1 MISSEG
7 EVNNGMISA
16 KNIAYKNRP
25 EMVLKEVNSE
35 MTRIRSENNQLRAR
49 AEYIDRNLMDV
60 MQENAIMHNRIEN
73 LENVFLIKD
82 IDKEEDNYDFLGED
96 VGEHNAKMAQ

>member
-1 MISSEG
+1 MQNGLPLEG
-7 EVNNGMISA
+7 TPSTNRVLSAEENGMMSA
-16 KNIAYKNRP
+16 KHVPNGKHGPNMMIN
-25 EMVLKEVNSE
+25 EVNSE
-35 MTRIRSENNQLRAR
+35 MSRIRSENNQLRAR

-82 IDKEEDNYDFLGED
+82 KDKEEDN
-96 VGEHNAKMAQ
+96 